1 MKKSRL
7 LNFSGILLLVVGLF
21 FVFIFGLKTYD
32 LVQNCEHGTGAV
44 PVQGCEI
51 YLWSGSPLRLSGV
64 SLAVIGSGLTNSLDN
79 WEFKSCPAGI
89 GAPIWVLGCM
99 TDVPDCSGAWT

>member
-32 LVQNCEHGTGAV
+32 LVQNCEHGTGFV

-51 YLWSGSPLRLSGV
+51 YLWSGSPRLLSGV
-64 SLAVIGSGLTNSLDN
+64 SLAVIGSAL
-79 WEFKSCPAGI
+79 I
-89 GAPIWVLGCM
+89 VLGRFS
-99 TDVPDCSGAWT
+99 TRQD

>member
-32 LVQNCEHGTGAV
+32 LAQNCEDGTGAV

-51 YLWSGSPLRLSGV
+51 
-64 SLAVIGSGLTNSLDN
+64 
-79 WEFKSCPAGI
+79 
-89 GAPIWVLGCM
+89 
-99 TDVPDCSGAWT
+99 